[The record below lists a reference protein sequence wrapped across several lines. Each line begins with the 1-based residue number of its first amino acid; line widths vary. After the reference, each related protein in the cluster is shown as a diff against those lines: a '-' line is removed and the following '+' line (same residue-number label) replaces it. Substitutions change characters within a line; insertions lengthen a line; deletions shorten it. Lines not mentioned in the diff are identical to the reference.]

1 MEDVFLTHLEME
13 FPEFRQIQA
22 SVKGELPADSIPFYE
37 QCFLGGC
44 LGVTACLFL
53 KQIRGRPQERPLD
66 LTSQ

>member
-22 SVKGELPADSIPFYE
+22 LVKGELPADHIPFYGE
-37 QCFLGGC
+37 CFLGRC
-44 LGVTACLFL
+44 LGVTACPFL
-53 KQIRGRPQERPLD
+53 KQIRGRAQERLLD